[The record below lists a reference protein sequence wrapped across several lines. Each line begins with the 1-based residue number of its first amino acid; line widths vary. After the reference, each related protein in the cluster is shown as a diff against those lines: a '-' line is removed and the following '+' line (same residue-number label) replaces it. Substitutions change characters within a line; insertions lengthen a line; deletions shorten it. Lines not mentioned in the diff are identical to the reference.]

1 MKRSMAIEP
10 VRLFIDTWGWLALA
24 DANDP
29 VHQRAIQVRRSHAG
43 RGSLV
48 TTDYIL
54 DETITRLFSR
64 CPFLQA
70 QAFCEHVFEARAS
83 GILSIEAITPDRFDS
98 AWKLRARYR
107 DKPQIS
113 FTDLTSF
120 VVMRELG
127 LRQVLTADSHF
138 AKVHLG
144 FRILP

>member
-10 VRLFIDTWGWLALA
+10 ARLFVDTWGWLALA

-29 VHQRAIQVRRSHAG
+29 VHQRAVQVRRSRAG

-70 QAFCEHVFEARAS
+70 QAFCEHVFDARAL
-83 GILSIEAITPDRFDS
+83 GMLSIEAITPDRFDS
-98 AWKLRARYR
+98 ALQLRARYGK
-107 DKPQIS
+107 KPKFS
-113 FTDLTSF
+113 FPDLTIF
-120 VVMRELG
+120 VAMRELG

-138 AKVHLG
+138 EKVDLG
-144 FRILP
+144 FRFLP